1 MKFWMQ
7 AAAAAALAGFATF
20 GMAET
25 MAEAKTMLTAAHP
38 EVGECRIG
46 REALN
51 DPGLV
56 RQIREGR
63 RVREDTADKIR
74 LWMRAYAAKARR
86 QAKAAAK
93 SDKARL

>member
-1 MKFWMQ
+1 MGKIQASIEKF
-7 AAAAAALAGFATF
+7 LRDN
-20 GMAET
+20 
-25 MAEAKTMLTAAHP
+25 P

-63 RVREDTADKIR
+63 RVREDTAEKIR
-74 LWMRAYAAKARR
+74 DWMKAYARKKRRTTAKPAAQTEARP
-86 QAKAAAK
+86 
-93 SDKARL
+93 

>member
-1 MKFWMQ
+1 MGKFQ
-7 AAAAAALAGFATF
+7 TTIEKFLAAN
-20 GMAET
+20 
-25 MAEAKTMLTAAHP
+25 P

-63 RVREDTADKIR
+63 SVREVTAEKVIA
-74 LWMRAYAAKARR
+74 WMRAYTRKKRR
-86 QAKAAAK
+86 AEGPKRPT
-93 SDKARL
+93 SHT

>member
-1 MKFWMQ
+1 MGKIQDSIAKF
-7 AAAAAALAGFATF
+7 L
-20 GMAET
+20 
-25 MAEAKTMLTAAHP
+25 AAHP

-63 RVREDTADKIR
+63 RVREDTAEKIR

-86 QAKAAAK
+86 QAKAKAAK
-93 SDKARL
+93 ADKAGL